1 MRLRLLLA
9 RCGERP
15 TLSDLAHLRDPFHE
29 VASAL
34 RGTLGALCVWR
45 VWIEAAIAAADS
57 TSQPQVVLA
66 VWRRAEAALR
76 AESAPLKVLVA
87 EWLCRLNLSRA
98 RELRPALL
106 RSPPTP
112 LRVHEALL
120 AHETAEGP
128 LYGKS
133 VLQGASADLA
143 GQSGGVSARCVA
155 AELVAL
161 FERAV
166 SEHGDDSVDLWL
178 HYARC
183 HLRQG
188 AFAKASAVHDRA
200 LRVLKEQLHSDFVTR
215 YQEALRGDAE

>member
-1 MRLRLLLA
+1 
-9 RCGERP
+9 
-15 TLSDLAHLRDPFHE
+15 
-29 VASAL
+29 
-34 RGTLGALCVWR
+34 VWR

-76 AESAPLKVLVA
+76 AESAPLKVLLA

-112 LRVHEALL
+112 LRVYEALL
-120 AHETAEGP
+120 AHESAEGP

-133 VLQGASADLA
+133 VLQGSSADLA

-166 SEHGDDSVDLWL
+166 LAL
-178 HYARC
+178 QM
-183 HLRQG
+183 LRP
-188 AFAKASAVHDRA
+188 
-200 LRVLKEQLHSDFVTR
+200 LRRSLTR
-215 YQEALRGDAE
+215 TLFLRLAPTSLPMHAGV